1 MASRDEV
8 FGLARETRDA
18 VLQGDVAEDRL
29 TPKGR
34 LLLRLG
40 QGDLDVG
47 GLTPQDEALLGLDPT
62 FGQRVGRAF
71 SSTASEVGQAAA
83 NLRNLPGLVTE
94 GLPAAWQAA
103 VERMAPPTLGQELLR
118 EATTTE
124 PLPGREPSLPARLL
138 YGGFSPL
145 PGIMHG
151 AEQAMRL
158 PGAFGAAVAE
168 LGPEQ
173 AKPLTEAIAA
183 NAPFLGARP
192 LVEGATAAI
201 PGAGR
206 RVAQRLASR
215 AVTPLPTVEGYTGP
229 VSTEPLQGVPPPLP
243 LPGSGR
249 LALPG
254 GGQGIIIP
262 RSMVRPPTERVLGP
276 GVEPKAL
283 PPAPRSAEIRPFQEP
298 PVAVPGRGIPAE
310 TERLVPRPVPEPPR
324 PAPSQFEVAA
334 TRAGIDLTAPS
345 ERPTGL
351 LDPFGRQIRVPR
363 RGAAPSAPQ
372 PAPGTPQRPPE
383 APPGPPAAPAVPKP
397 PVQGPAEPLRPQTL
411 ADLPKPPTQTP
422 PNTLIEP
429 PPAARPRRPTPFQE
443 ATKGVDVGTVKLDDP
458 DEVLALVRG
467 RRGIN
472 FGETLKGEAQAVPFF
487 FKNRRGV
494 AFDELVQE
502 VADAQHMPP
511 KQVESRLLKTM
522 ERFGT
527 RRAQKSAAGRAIGQG
542 EPPPAPKMPVELEAR
557 AAEPPADVAGW
568 FQEGE
573 WQAMSEADRLITIRT
588 ARSTEGV
595 KGAEPGGFEPT
606 LETAPKPVP
615 EPPVAPKFER
625 TALGDQGLIPG
636 AESRQ
641 IPQAPLRA
649 TAAQKDVTET
659 PLFGQERA
667 AREAAQARAQG
678 DIFAGPTPEQ
688 VVEQAGG
695 LVRGRSTVQGQ
706 EMLWFSERGS
716 DSTTVMPV
724 AEVTPKAVAQ
734 RLGEIKARFEQP
746 PGPPPAGP
754 QPLAS
759 GPALEWVPGRPGPG
773 VLERFAS
780 KDGRFVAE
788 QVSPDQWRL
797 VDRGAGRLHG
807 YVGETFHEARQ
818 IAEQLSRGVGEPP
831 PAPRN
836 LPPISGGSGE
846 VLPPQRPGEPPK
858 VLPQFARE
866 SVRPPEAPPQVTPEQ
881 VRAGIDRV
889 VAQARAPES
898 PIGEAFGAG
907 LPPGGRIPPTA
918 ELEAG
923 APLPA
928 DVPGTPMPEVSR
940 AARFFARAEMES
952 QLARIEPPEFVVRHD
967 PVASRIVRRTY
978 RHYDDGLLLRR
989 ELEERA
995 RAIYRGLRDEEVVQV
1010 NTVLDTPD
1018 VGAEAYSTL
1027 LPPRLAEV
1035 ARRARAEI
1043 FDAGADG
1050 TGLARERRI
1059 TGYFPRFRDTVRMEA
1074 TRLVLD
1080 PQGQPYLP
1088 RTYLENVPRTIEAFF
1103 FKPRTASDP
1112 ASHLGLDGVLVYQRA
1127 VARHL
1132 TLNGGFHPAT
1142 GQPIAGYLNELQG
1155 LVQRPMLESLKPY
1168 LSEFV
1173 NYFLGVPGSRP
1184 GTPLQQQA
1192 SRIAR
1197 NVQFSRLIGL
1207 NISSP
1212 IANLTQQVNTLAQVR
1227 PQSWVRAYA
1236 DLLDPARRGLA
1247 RQYLGLEELAKAD
1260 LEMVQ
1265 NVVTRLDRIEDLTA
1279 KIAHVSGVM
1288 FRASEGPANRYHAFL
1303 AGLRDAE
1310 VYGLQGRQAIEYA
1323 RDIVELTQFPGSGPA
1338 KIAAFRGPFGATFGQ
1353 FKQFQIRQS
1362 LYVKRLV
1369 EQDIAEWTARL
1380 RGQRVPIQVGGADLL
1395 DAAGQPV
1402 TRAPVIFPRTA
1413 KFLIGMTAV
1422 GGPDAIFPGFD
1433 DYLRERGVAI
1443 PGLFPAIGVGISQ
1456 VMGFGAVTPGDVTR
1470 SLLFFLPGPLIGH
1483 IQDMLSASTGVNW
1496 GHGLT
1501 EMLRGDLGTELTLDQ
1516 RVDRALRGFVPVGGI
1531 AAARGR
1537 QALKMALTPGEERAA
1552 RTLLEAL
1559 ALEPATGRLLRRT
1572 EPAEPGRVFI
1582 GMPPQ
1587 VRERVSRERET
1598 FVQLDERAKR
1608 AVQIAA
1614 DHLAAGDAARAQA
1627 ALRDAERRL
1636 GLRPGQLAVSHQA
1649 LQAARDRRRFT
1660 PLERQRFQLRRR
1672 FPLETR
1678 ESQERVPGLVPPE
1691 PPVRGLGLPRLRL
1704 R

>member
-47 GLTPQDEALLGLDPT
+47 GLTPQDHALLGLEPSGGFGATLYQGTVAPILAAAQAGGESLLQAPGRLLQAGTTLLGEGRTVGPVERLGQVAGGGLEAMSAVFDPLV
-62 FGQRVGRAF
+62 QAGRALL
-71 SSTASEVGQAAA
+71 TEPTRGSE
-83 NLRNLPGLVTE
+83 LFERKPPGMPSPQQVLGALGE
-94 GLPAAWQAA
+94 GLGLFVAPHALLAARPVRGMPLRTREGPSILPPAPPP
-103 VERMAPPTLGQELLR
+103 PPTL
-118 EATTTE
+118 
-124 PLPGREPSLPARLL
+124 PMPG
-138 YGGFSPL
+138 G
-145 PGIMHG
+145 
-151 AEQAMRL
+151 
-158 PGAFGAAVAE
+158 
-168 LGPEQ
+168 
-173 AKPLTEAIAA
+173 
-183 NAPFLGARP
+183 
-192 LVEGATAAI
+192 
-201 PGAGR
+201 
-206 RVAQRLASR
+206 
-215 AVTPLPTVEGYTGP
+215 
-229 VSTEPLQGVPPPLP
+229 
-243 LPGSGR
+243 GR
-249 LALPG
+249 LALPPAG
-254 GGQGIIIP
+254 EQGIIIP
-262 RSMVRPPTERVLGP
+262 RSMVRPPTARLLGP

-283 PPAPRSAEIRPFQEP
+283 PPAPRSAEVRPFQEP
-298 PVAVPGRGIPAE
+298 PVVVPGRGISAE
-310 TERLVPRPVPEPPR
+310 TERLIPRPVPEPPR
-324 PAPSQFEVAA
+324 PARSQLDVAA
-334 TRAGIDLTAPS
+334 RRAGLDLTAPS
-345 ERPTGL
+345 ERPTAL
-351 LDPFGRQIRVPR
+351 LDRFGRTIRVPR
-363 RGAAPSAPQ
+363 RVAAPSAPQ
-372 PAPGTPQRPPE
+372 PAPGAPQRLPE
-383 APPGPPAAPAVPKP
+383 GPAAPALEPPKP
-397 PVQGPAEPLRPQTL
+397 PVQGPAEPLRPPTL
-411 ADLPKPPTQTP
+411 ADLPKPPTAEL
-422 PNTLIEP
+422 PNTLIEA
-429 PPAARPRRPTPFQE
+429 PPAARLRRPTPFQE
-443 ATKGVDVGTVKLDDP
+443 ATKGVDVGTVNLDDP
-458 DEVLALVRG
+458 DQVLALVRG
-467 RRGIN
+467 RGRIN
-472 FGETLKGEAQAVPFF
+472 FGDALKGEAQGVPFF
-487 FKNRRGV
+487 FKNRRGI

-502 VADAQHMPP
+502 VADAQHLPP

-522 ERFGT
+522 ERFGI
-527 RRAQKSAAGRAIGQG
+527 RRAQKSAAGRAISQG
-542 EPPPAPKMPVELEAR
+542 EPSPAPKMPGELEAR

-573 WQAMSEADRLITIRT
+573 WRAMSEADRLTTLRT
-588 ARSTEGV
+588 ARSTEGI
-595 KGAEPGGFEPT
+595 KGAEAGGFEPT
-606 LETAPKPVP
+606 LETAPTP
-615 EPPVAPKFER
+615 EAP
-625 TALGDQGLIPG
+625 
-636 AESRQ
+636 S
-641 IPQAPLRA
+641 RA
-649 TAAQKDVTET
+649 TASQKDVTET